1 MLASAESRRKNRVC
15 RAWRS
20 EALRGC
26 IRANRE
32 DQGDRQTDRQTD
44 RKNRKGTIA
53 IAQIDS
59 TDKQTDKITIVGALS
74 Q

>member
-1 MLASAESRRKNRVC
+1 VYSGESRG
-15 RAWRS
+15 S
-20 EALRGC
+20 G
-26 IRANRE
+26 
-32 DQGDRQTDRQTD
+32 GQTDRQTD